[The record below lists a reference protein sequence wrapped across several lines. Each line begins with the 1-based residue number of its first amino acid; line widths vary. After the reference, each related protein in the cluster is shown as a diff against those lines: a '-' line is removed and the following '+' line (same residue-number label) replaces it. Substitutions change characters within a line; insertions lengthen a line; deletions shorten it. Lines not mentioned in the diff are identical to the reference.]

1 MGPKLMLTSF
11 ISIVF
16 PFLIST
22 PSGDNRVYKINWARL
37 RFVPDDIPANETTE
51 VNLANNK
58 ITLLPDDFP
67 EFYLLRTLNLAGN
80 GIEFVEPEAF
90 RNSTNLRTLILNKN
104 ALTIPNLYHLVDTL
118 KELKMQYNSISNIT
132 NSHSC
137 IFRPW
142 RLSIYKIA
150 KFHPSVQWV

>member
-1 MGPKLMLTSF
+1 MLTSF

-22 PSGDNRVYKINWARL
+22 LSGDNRVYKINWARL

-58 ITLLPDDFP
+58 ITLLRDDFP

-104 ALTIPNLYHLVDTL
+104 ALTTIPNLYHLVDTL
-118 KELKMQYNSISNIT
+118 KEPKM
-132 NSHSC
+132 
-137 IFRPW
+137 
-142 RLSIYKIA
+142 
-150 KFHPSVQWV
+150 